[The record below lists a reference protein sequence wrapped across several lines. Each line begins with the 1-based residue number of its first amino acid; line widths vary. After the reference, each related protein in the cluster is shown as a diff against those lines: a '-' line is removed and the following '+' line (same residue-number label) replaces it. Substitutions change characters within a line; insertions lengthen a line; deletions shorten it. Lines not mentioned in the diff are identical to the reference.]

1 MCGEGV
7 SHPIQ
12 RIVPY
17 FNLIQTLSFDEKIE
31 YLAFWFLKKDLQTI
45 HIYTH
50 TKKKGGLMHLAALG
64 ENWFVTFLYI

>member
-31 YLAFWFLKKDLQTI
+31 YLAF
-45 HIYTH
+45 
-50 TKKKGGLMHLAALG
+50 
-64 ENWFVTFLYI
+64 